1 MGKKNK
7 RRKLKRERLPF
18 RLNIL
23 FFVMFI
29 MFSALVL
36 QLGVVQ
42 ILKGESFQEE
52 IDRTIRDTTKVPVP
66 RGEVYDSNHRLVVTN
81 KPLYA
86 ITYTPAKRV
95 QAKNRLTVAK
105 KLAQLI
111 SFDSKGIS
119 ERNKKEYWYL
129 ENKKEA
135 VKLLSTEEKKELD
148 DTEEYNLILER
159 IPKDKIS
166 DFTKNEQKII
176 AIKRELDK
184 AYALTPQIVKN
195 EGVTSEEYAMVS
207 EHLSELPG
215 INATADWEREY
226 PFGDTFQ
233 NLIGNITT
241 QKKGIPAEK
250 EEYFLTRGYSRND
263 RVGISGLEEYYEN
276 VLRGR
281 KEQIQYTT
289 KKDGTIVG
297 SETVVEGEAG
307 KDLVLTIDMEFQ
319 KKVDKVVKD
328 ELKNII
334 QANPYQH
341 PYLTDAIA
349 VVMNPKTGEL
359 LAVSAASRDKEK
371 NEYVNESY
379 RALYD
384 SHLPGSAVKGATV
397 LAGYESGVISPGQS
411 FYDRKLKI
419 KGDPKRRGSYRNL
432 GAVNDYDALRLSSN
446 VYMFY
451 IALKMGG
458 EQRNPLPDE
467 AKITFNPDAWEEMRN
482 YFQQFGLG
490 ASTGID
496 YPYESTGLTGENS
509 TMGGLFMNLAIGQ
522 YDTYT
527 ALQMAQYV
535 STIANDGYRIRPHFV
550 KEIRNPSNS
559 SEELGS
565 VYRNIDT
572 KILNRVDMDQSYI
585 TRIQEGFHRVFHAA
599 GGTGVKYF
607 GNNEYSKYNAA
618 GKTGTAEN
626 AYYIDGKKLAD
637 TENLSLVGY
646 APYDDPEMAF
656 AIIVPHTGKIK
667 GRYPINHRIGQG
679 ILDAYFETYKP

>member
-66 RGEVYDSNHRLVVTN
+66 RGEVYDSNHRVVVTN

-207 EHLSELPG
+207 EHLSELP
-215 INATADWEREY
+215 E
-226 PFGDTFQ
+226 
-233 NLIGNITT
+233 
-241 QKKGIPAEK
+241 
-250 EEYFLTRGYSRND
+250 
-263 RVGISGLEEYYEN
+263 
-276 VLRGR
+276 
-281 KEQIQYTT
+281 
-289 KKDGTIVG
+289 
-297 SETVVEGEAG
+297 
-307 KDLVLTIDMEFQ
+307 
-319 KKVDKVVKD
+319 
-328 ELKNII
+328 
-334 QANPYQH
+334 H
-341 PYLTDAIA
+341 
-349 VVMNPKTGEL
+349 
-359 LAVSAASRDKEK
+359 
-371 NEYVNESY
+371 
-379 RALYD
+379 
-384 SHLPGSAVKGATV
+384 
-397 LAGYESGVISPGQS
+397 
-411 FYDRKLKI
+411 
-419 KGDPKRRGSYRNL
+419 
-432 GAVNDYDALRLSSN
+432 
-446 VYMFY
+446 
-451 IALKMGG
+451 
-458 EQRNPLPDE
+458 
-467 AKITFNPDAWEEMRN
+467 
-482 YFQQFGLG
+482 
-490 ASTGID
+490 
-496 YPYESTGLTGENS
+496 
-509 TMGGLFMNLAIGQ
+509 
-522 YDTYT
+522 
-527 ALQMAQYV
+527 
-535 STIANDGYRIRPHFV
+535 
-550 KEIRNPSNS
+550 
-559 SEELGS
+559 
-565 VYRNIDT
+565 
-572 KILNRVDMDQSYI
+572 
-585 TRIQEGFHRVFHAA
+585 
-599 GGTGVKYF
+599 
-607 GNNEYSKYNAA
+607 
-618 GKTGTAEN
+618 
-626 AYYIDGKKLAD
+626 
-637 TENLSLVGY
+637 
-646 APYDDPEMAF
+646 
-656 AIIVPHTGKIK
+656 
-667 GRYPINHRIGQG
+667 
-679 ILDAYFETYKP
+679 